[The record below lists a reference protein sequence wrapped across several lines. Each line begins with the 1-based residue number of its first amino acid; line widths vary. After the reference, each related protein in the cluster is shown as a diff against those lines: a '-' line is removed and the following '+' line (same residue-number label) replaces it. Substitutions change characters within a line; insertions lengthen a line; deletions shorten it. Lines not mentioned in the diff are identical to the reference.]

1 MVQGPDA
8 DNMAAQKSAFH
19 RTLLGRSMLFGV
31 LPSVVVLVMAFGTN
45 GYRAWTRSSEALD
58 GDLRHAVELIVQKI
72 DALNQRN
79 VRLAQV
85 MATAQESGQF
95 GRRAESLRWMEKIM
109 RDNPHAYGAGIAYE
123 PDADGNDAA
132 GAVEGV
138 PANALGPGGRMYAY
152 LKRDPNAPTGL
163 RLEPLQ
169 DTEED
174 EGLWY
179 AYPKERFARSGV
191 RDPIITKP
199 YAYLGT
205 DIIENV
211 APIIIDGRFKGIMS
225 LDITL
230 SEVQDTLLGEARKL
244 DADLFL
250 VTRGHFIAATSDTRG
265 GTSLRTTPVAESA
278 MSPVFKIAAT
288 NLGGSWSA
296 EDPMLRE
303 EALYVAGMVPTGEW
317 TLLLRKPT
325 SQVTRS
331 VAQVVFWNLTTG
343 LAGIAVLVVL
353 LWLGSAAI
361 ARRVRAAKMIAGRI
375 ASGDL
380 SGESIEAAG
389 TDESAELIRA
399 MNDMNMQLQGIV
411 SAVRGACTRL
421 AATSSQLSATSQE
434 QRATVGSFGESTAQ
448 IAAAIREIAATG
460 TELLRAVESIDAGA
474 RRTAASALEGRA
486 RLEAISGAMTRLDA
500 GTREISDRLAT
511 IAEKAAAISMVVTTI
526 TKVAE
531 QTNLLSVNAAIEA
544 EKAGDA
550 GFGFLVVAREIRRLA
565 DQTAGASHDISRIV
579 AQMQMSVSSGV
590 AEMGRFAGEM
600 REGTGDVQAIAGEL
614 GGIIS
619 EIESSSARFSDVRT
633 GMSSQSQGVAQIE
646 QAVMQVAA
654 GARQSSA
661 SAQEFSRVADEL
673 AHAVAVLQDA
683 AARFRLREDQ
693 AP

>member
-1 MVQGPDA
+1 MVQGPEA
-8 DNMAAQKSAFH
+8 HTTTARKPAFH

-31 LPSVVVLVMAFGTN
+31 LPAVAVLLVAFGIN
-45 GYRAWTRSSEALD
+45 GYRAWTRSTEALD
-58 GDLRHAVELIVQKI
+58 GDLRHAAELIVQRI

-85 MATAQESGQF
+85 MASAQETGQF
-95 GRRAESLRWMEKIM
+95 GRRAESLRWLEKIM
-109 RDNPHAYGAGIAYE
+109 RDNPQAYGAGIAYE
-123 PDADGNDAA
+123 PNADGNDAA

-152 LKRDPNAPTGL
+152 LKRDPKAPTGL

-169 DTEED
+169 DTEDD

-179 AYPKERFARSGV
+179 AYPKERFARSGA
-191 RDPIITKP
+191 RDPVITKP
-199 YAYLGT
+199 YSYLGT

-230 SEVQDTLLGEARKL
+230 SEVQDTLLEEAQRL

-250 VTRGHFIAATSDTRG
+250 VTRGLFIAATSDARG
-265 GTSLRTTPVAESA
+265 GTSLRTTPVAESPLA
-278 MSPVFKIAAT
+278 PVFKVAAS
-288 NLGGSWSA
+288 NLGASWTA

-303 EALYVAGMVPTGEW
+303 EAFYVAGMVPTGEW

-331 VAQVVFWNLTTG
+331 VAQVVFWNLATG
-343 LAGIAVLVVL
+343 LVGIIVLVVV
-353 LWLGSAAI
+353 LWFGAAAL
-361 ARRVRAAKMIAGRI
+361 ARRVRVAMAMAGRI
-375 ASGDL
+375 AGGDL
-380 SGESIEAAG
+380 SGDAVDARG
-389 TDESAELIRA
+389 ADESAELIRA
-399 MNDMNMQLQGIV
+399 MNDMNAQLQGIV
-411 SAVRGACTRL
+411 GAVRGACARL
-421 AATSSQLSATSQE
+421 AATSSQLAATSQE

-474 RRTAASALEGRA
+474 QRTAASALEGRA
-486 RLEAISGAMTRLDA
+486 RLEAVSGTMSRLDA
-500 GTREISDRLAT
+500 GTRDISDRLAM

-526 TKVAE
+526 AKVAE

-565 DQTAGASHDISRIV
+565 DQTAGASHDIARIV
-579 AQMQMSVSSGV
+579 SQMQASVSSGV
-590 AEMGRFAGEM
+590 AEMSRFAGEM
-600 REGTGDVQAIAGEL
+600 RQGTGDVQAIAGEL
-614 GGIIS
+614 GEIIS

-693 AP
+693 QP

>member
-1 MVQGPDA
+1 MVQAPEPHPT
-8 DNMAAQKSAFH
+8 AASKTAFH

-31 LPSVVVLVMAFGTN
+31 LPAVIVLMLAFGIN
-45 GYRAWTRSSEALD
+45 GYRAWTRSTEALD
-58 GDLRHAVELIVQKI
+58 GELRHAAELIVQKI

-85 MATAQESGQF
+85 MAGAQESGQF
-95 GRRAESLRWMEKIM
+95 GRRAESLRWIEKIM
-109 RDNPHAYGAGIAYE
+109 RDNPQAYGAGIAYE
-123 PDADGNDAA
+123 PNADGNDAA
-132 GAVEGV
+132 GAVDGV

-199 YAYLGT
+199 YSYLGT

-211 APIIIDGRFKGIMS
+211 APIIIDGRFQGIMS

-230 SEVQDTLLGEARKL
+230 SEVQDTLLEEARRL

-250 VTRGHFIAATSDTRG
+250 VTRGLFIAATSDTRG
-265 GTSLRTTPVAESA
+265 GTNLRTTPVAESPL
-278 MSPVFKIAAT
+278 SPVFKFAAS
-288 NLGGSWSA
+288 NLGASWIA

-303 EALYVAGMVPTGEW
+303 EAFYVAGMVPTGEW

-325 SQVTRS
+325 SEVTRG
-331 VAQVVFWNLTTG
+331 VTQVVFWNLATG
-343 LAGIAVLVVL
+343 LAGILVLVVL
-353 LWLGSAAI
+353 LWIGAAAI
-361 ARRVRAAKMIAGRI
+361 ASRVRAAMTMAGRI
-375 ASGDL
+375 AGGDL
-380 SGESIEAAG
+380 SSDAVDAAG
-389 TDESAELIRA
+389 TDESAQLVRA
-399 MNDMNMQLQGIV
+399 MNDMNVQLQGIV
-411 SAVRGACTRL
+411 GAVRGACARL
-421 AATSSQLSATSQE
+421 AATSSQLAATSQE

-486 RLEAISGAMTRLDA
+486 RLEAVSGAMTRLDA

-526 TKVAE
+526 AKVAE

-565 DQTAGASHDISRIV
+565 DQTAGASHDIARIV
-579 AQMQMSVSSGV
+579 AQMQSSVSSGV
-590 AEMGRFAGEM
+590 AEMSRFAGEM
-600 REGTGDVQAIAGEL
+600 RQGTGDVQAIAGDL
-614 GGIIS
+614 GEIIT

-693 AP
+693 QP

>member
-1 MVQGPDA
+1 MSQGSTVP
-8 DNMAAQKSAFH
+8 KTAFH

-31 LPSVVVLVMAFGTN
+31 LPAVAVLMLAFGIN
-45 GYRAWTRSSEALD
+45 GYRAWSRSTDALD
-58 GDLRHAVELIVQKI
+58 ADLRHAAELIVQRI

-79 VRLAQV
+79 IRLAQL

-109 RDNPHAYGAGIAYE
+109 RDNPQAYGAGIAYE
-123 PDADGNDAA
+123 PNADGNDAA
-132 GAVEGV
+132 GAVDGV

-152 LKRDPNAPTGL
+152 LKRDAKSPSGL

-174 EGLWY
+174 GELWY
-179 AYPKERFARSGV
+179 GFPKQRFERSGV
-191 RDPIITKP
+191 RDPVITKP
-199 YAYLGT
+199 YTYLGT

-230 SEVQDTLLGEARKL
+230 GEVQGTLLEEARRL

-250 VTRGHFIAATSDTRG
+250 VTRGLFIAATSDERG
-265 GTSLRTTPVAESA
+265 GTALRTTPVAESSLA
-278 MSPVFKIAAT
+278 PVFKVAEV
-288 NLGGSWSA
+288 NLGASWLG

-303 EALYVAGMVPTGEW
+303 ECFYVAGKVPTGEW

-325 SQVTRS
+325 SQVTQDI
-331 VAQVVFWNLTTG
+331 AQVVFWNLATG
-343 LAGIAVLVVL
+343 FAGIVVLVVV
-353 LWLGSAAI
+353 LWFGAAAI
-361 ARRVRAAKMIAGRI
+361 ARRVRTAMAMAGRI
-375 ASGDL
+375 AGGDL
-380 SGESIEAAG
+380 AGDAVEARG
-389 TDESAELIRA
+389 SDESAELIRA
-399 MNDMNMQLQGIV
+399 MNDMGVQLQAIV
-411 SAVRGACTRL
+411 GAVRGACTRL
-421 AATSSQLSATSQE
+421 AATSAQLAATSQE

-474 RRTAASALEGRA
+474 RRTAESALAGRA
-486 RLEAISGAMTRLDA
+486 RLDAVSGAMTRLDA

-511 IAEKAAAISMVVTTI
+511 IAEKAAAISTVVTTI
-526 TKVAE
+526 GKVAE

-550 GFGFLVVAREIRRLA
+550 GVGFLVVAREIRRLA
-565 DQTAGASHDISRIV
+565 DQTAGASHDIARIV
-579 AQMQMSVSSGV
+579 AQMQSSVSAGV
-590 AEMGRFAGEM
+590 ADMNRFAGEM
-600 REGTGDVQAIAGEL
+600 KQGTGDVQAIAGEL
-614 GGIIS
+614 GEIIT
-619 EIESSSARFSDVRT
+619 EIEASAASFSDVRT
-633 GMSSQSQGVAQIE
+633 GMSSQSQGVGQIE
-646 QAVMQVAA
+646 QAVVQVAA
-654 GARQSSA
+654 GARQSA
-661 SAQEFSRVADEL
+661 TAAQEFGRVADEL

-693 AP
+693 QP